1 MFSNKFIC
9 RLIVPLIF
17 EQLLAVSVGMV
28 DTFMVSIV
36 GQVAVSGVALVDNIN
51 RLIIQIMAAFATG
64 GVVIAS
70 QYFGCDDRVRARHTC
85 AQLETIMMIFSVVAA
100 LIFCVFTSPILSLIF
115 GSIEKDVMDCATTYL
130 FITALSYPFLGMYNA
145 GAAIFRSV
153 GNSKISMNISLLM
166 NAINIVLNAVFVF
179 GAGIGVAGV
188 ALATLISRVVA
199 GVVMT
204 IFALSKKNPMA
215 VHNLKKYIPKKAFVV
230 RILKIGIPSGI
241 ENGMFQIGKIV
252 VVSMVATL
260 GTDAIAANSIAF
272 QVIDFP
278 NIPGTAIGLSMVTI
292 VGQCLGAGSAEDA
305 KVYTKKL
312 MKLTYLSDWVCKL
325 LLLVTAPYIVSLFSL
340 SPSATETAVFV
351 LRCFSIASLPV
362 WPLSFALPN
371 SLRAAGDVNY
381 SLGVSMISMW
391 VFRIICSYVMVMVL
405 GWGVLGVWLGMFID
419 WYARGVAYLARY
431 LSGKWKKHRVI

>member
-1 MFSNKFIC
+1 
-9 RLIVPLIF
+9 
-17 EQLLAVSVGMV
+17 
-28 DTFMVSIV
+28 
-36 GQVAVSGVALVDNIN
+36 
-51 RLIIQIMAAFATG
+51 
-64 GVVIAS
+64 
-70 QYFGCDDRVRARHTC
+70 
-85 AQLETIMMIFSVVAA
+85 
-100 LIFCVFTSPILSLIF
+100 
-115 GSIEKDVMDCATTYL
+115 
-130 FITALSYPFLGMYNA
+130 
-145 GAAIFRSV
+145 
-153 GNSKISMNISLLM
+153 
-166 NAINIVLNAVFVF
+166 
-179 GAGIGVAGV
+179 
-188 ALATLISRVVA
+188 
-199 GVVMT
+199 
-204 IFALSKKNPMA
+204 
-215 VHNLKKYIPKKAFVV
+215 
-230 RILKIGIPSGI
+230 
-241 ENGMFQIGKIV
+241 MFQIGKIV

-292 VGQCLGAGSAEDA
+292 IGQCLGAGSAEDA

-340 SPSATETAVFV
+340 SPSATEIAVFV